1 MSASDAAGPF
11 EDDLALERSTE
22 ADWVVD
28 FAAGQWNCLEM
39 LTCSVRW
46 RQTLQSAEERKRA
59 IPAETLASACLGW
72 APLALLV

>member
-22 ADWVVD
+22 TDWVVSV
-28 FAAGQWNCLEM
+28 AAGQWNCLEM

-46 RQTLQSAEERKRA
+46 KQTRQLAGGRKRA